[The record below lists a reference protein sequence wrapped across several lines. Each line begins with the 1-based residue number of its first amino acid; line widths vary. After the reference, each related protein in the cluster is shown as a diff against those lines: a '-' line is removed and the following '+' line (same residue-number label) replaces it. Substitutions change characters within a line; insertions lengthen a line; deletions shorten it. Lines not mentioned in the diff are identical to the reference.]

1 MEHIQQTLG
10 EVRKVAHSVHW
21 REHRRG
27 EHGEH
32 GEHQPLYGE
41 QTKLTVENMS
51 FSGKELND
59 YPEYIINAIKVK
71 KACAIANYTVGNL
84 DIGTFK
90 AINAACNEL
99 INGRYPEQFPVDVFH
114 GGGGIGINMNL
125 NEVIAG
131 MAGGKVDPIEHVNC
145 SQSTSDVCHTA
156 MRMTIDE
163 MLKELLG
170 EIDLMKDVL
179 DAKAEEFKSV
189 DTIARTCLQ
198 DGMRVSSGAL
208 FAATA
213 SAVSRRRKSLAEIS
227 GEMRSINLGWTVI
240 GSGLG
245 ASDAYRSIIIDEL
258 RGVTGKEFTWSQ
270 NMYDA
275 AEYPDDLA
283 DVSAEVR
290 VIAEIMAKLA
300 RDLRLLSSGPEA
312 GFKEIILPAV
322 QKGSSFFPGKV
333 NPVIPETM
341 IQCSMLISGND
352 SVIQGCVG
360 AGEIHLNLWEDMM
373 GFLLMD
379 NIRQLSR
386 ALVLFR
392 ENCIRGVK
400 LDEENCRRYANSSM
414 AQVVDMKE
422 EYGYQALSKAVT
434 REGAAEALEGLKEK
448 GEL

>member
-1 MEHIQQTLG
+1 MEYIQHALEG
-10 EVRKVAHSVHW
+10 ELKRRRAQKKD
-21 REHRRG
+21 HRLKDG
-27 EHGEH
+27 V
-32 GEHQPLYGE
+32 PLYGE
-41 QTKLTVENMS
+41 QTMLTVQNMS
-51 FSGKELND
+51 FSGRKLGD
-59 YPEYIINAIKVK
+59 YPEYVSNAVKVK
-71 KACAIANYTVGNL
+71 KACAMANFTVGDL
-84 DIGTFK
+84 DIKYYK
-90 AINAACNEL
+90 AISTACDEL
-99 INGRYPEQFPVDVFH
+99 ISGKYPEQFPVDVFH

-131 MAGGKVDPIEHVNC
+131 LAGNGVRPIDHVNM

-163 MLKELLG
+163 MIKGLL
-170 EIDLMKDVL
+170 EESERMKNVL
-179 DAKAEEFKSV
+179 REKAEEFKNV

-208 FAATA
+208 FSATA
-213 SAVSRRRKSLAEIS
+213 SAMNRRLRSLAENS
-227 GEMRSINLGWTVI
+227 SEMRKINLGWTVI
-240 GSGLG
+240 GSGIG
-245 ASDAYRSIIIDEL
+245 ASDAYREIIIDEL
-258 RGVTGKEFTWSQ
+258 RNVTGKNFTWSQ
-270 NMYDA
+270 NLYDA

-283 DVSAEVR
+283 DISAEVR

-341 IQCSMLISGND
+341 IQCSMLISGSD

-379 NIRQLSR
+379 NIRQLTK
-386 ALVLFR
+386 ALELFR
-392 ENCIRGVK
+392 EHCLKKARLN
-400 LDEENCRRYANSSM
+400 EENCRKYANSSM
-414 AQVVDMKE
+414 AQVVDLKE
-422 EYGYQALSKAVT
+422 DISYTDLSDAIS
-434 REGAAEALEGLKEK
+434 EQGAAEIVEQYKSDEETK
-448 GEL
+448 GVS

>member
-1 MEHIQQTLG
+1 MEYIQHALEG
-10 EVRKVAHSVHW
+10 ELKK
-21 REHRRG
+21 RRAQKKDRRLEDG
-27 EHGEH
+27 V
-32 GEHQPLYGE
+32 PPYGE
-41 QTKLTVENMS
+41 QTMLTVQNMS
-51 FSGKELND
+51 FSGRKLGD
-59 YPEYIINAIKVK
+59 YPEYISNAIKVK
-71 KACAIANYTVGNL
+71 KACAIANFTVGNL
-84 DIGTFK
+84 DFEHFM
-90 AINAACNEL
+90 AINAACDEL
-99 INGRYPEQFPVDVFH
+99 MAREYPEQFPVDVYH

-131 MAGGKVDPIEHVNC
+131 LAGKGVNPIDHVNM

-163 MLKELLG
+163 MIKDLLEESERMKNVLKE
-170 EIDLMKDVL
+170 
-179 DAKAEEFKSV
+179 KAEEFKDV

-208 FAATA
+208 FSATA
-213 SAVSRRRKSLAEIS
+213 SAVNRRLRSLAENS
-227 GEMRSINLGWTVI
+227 SEMRKINLGWTVI
-240 GSGLG
+240 GSGIG
-245 ASDAYRSIIIDEL
+245 ASDAYREIIVEEL
-258 RGVTGKEFTWSQ
+258 RNVTGKNFTWSQ

-283 DVSAEVR
+283 DISAEVR

-379 NIRQLSR
+379 NIRQLTK
-386 ALVLFR
+386 ALKLFR
-392 ENCIRGVK
+392 EHCLKNAR
-400 LDEENCRRYANSSM
+400 LNEENCRKYANSSM
-414 AQVVDMKE
+414 AQVVD
-422 EYGYQALSKAVT
+422 
-434 REGAAEALEGLKEK
+434 LKEDVSYTDLSDAISEQGTAEIIEQYK
-448 GEL
+448 SS

>member
-1 MEHIQQTLG
+1 MEYIQHALEG
-10 EVRKVAHSVHW
+10 ELKK
-21 REHRRG
+21 RRAQKKDRRLEDG
-27 EHGEH
+27 V
-32 GEHQPLYGE
+32 PLYGE
-41 QTKLTVENMS
+41 QTMLTVQNMS
-51 FSGKELND
+51 FSGRKLGD
-59 YPEYIINAIKVK
+59 YPEYISNAIKVK
-71 KACAIANYTVGNL
+71 KACAIANFTVGNL
-84 DIGTFK
+84 DFEHFM
-90 AINAACNEL
+90 AINAACDEL
-99 INGRYPEQFPVDVFH
+99 MAREYPEQFPVDVYH

-131 MAGGKVDPIEHVNC
+131 LAGKGVNPIDHVNM

-163 MLKELLG
+163 MIKDLLEESERMKNVLKE
-170 EIDLMKDVL
+170 
-179 DAKAEEFKSV
+179 KAEEFKDV

-208 FAATA
+208 FSATA
-213 SAVSRRRKSLAEIS
+213 SAVNRRLRSLAENS
-227 GEMRSINLGWTVI
+227 SEMRKINLGWTVI
-240 GSGLG
+240 GSGIG
-245 ASDAYRSIIIDEL
+245 ASDAYREIIVEEL
-258 RGVTGKEFTWSQ
+258 RNVTGKNFTWSQ

-283 DVSAEVR
+283 DISAEVR

-379 NIRQLSR
+379 NIRQLTK
-386 ALVLFR
+386 ALKLFR
-392 ENCIRGVK
+392 EHCLKNAR
-400 LDEENCRRYANSSM
+400 LNEENCRKYANSSM
-414 AQVVDMKE
+414 AQVVD
-422 EYGYQALSKAVT
+422 
-434 REGAAEALEGLKEK
+434 LKEDVSYTDLSDAISEQGTAEIIEQYKSSEETK
-448 GEL
+448 GES